1 MSMVSSLN
9 DPQRPESLHTADS
22 LTEVTAVE
30 SSTGSGSTLL
40 VAPKENS
47 SSLNDGT
54 GSNGLANGS
63 ASEVESYIT
72 APTTTLPEPVLG
84 DIDADLD
91 ESEKR
96 WNAIR
101 LSELAQKDDPD
112 LVASK
117 QYLNELSESLDFK
130 FSQLIFLHHFS
141 AFFKIYKIL

>member
-1 MSMVSSLN
+1 MSMLSSLN

-54 GSNGLANGS
+54 GLDSLANGS
-63 ASEVESYIT
+63 ASEVESQSFVT
-72 APTTTLPEPVLG
+72 APTTTLPEPVFG

-117 QYLNELSESLDFK
+117 QYLIELSESLENPEK
-130 FSQLIFLHHFS
+130 L
-141 AFFKIYKIL
+141 

>member
-1 MSMVSSLN
+1 MSDARSSSN
-9 DPQRPESLHTADS
+9 DLQRPESLHTADS
-22 LTEVTAVE
+22 ITEVTAVE
-30 SSTGSGSTLL
+30 SIGSGPTQI
-40 VAPKENS
+40 VVPEEH

-54 GSNGLANGS
+54 GLTSLANGS

-117 QYLNELSESLDFK
+117 QYLDELSESLDFLDN
-130 FSQLIFLHHFS
+130 FR
-141 AFFKIYKIL
+141 

>member
-54 GSNGLANGS
+54 GLNGLANGS
-63 ASEVESYIT
+63 ASEVESQSFVT

-117 QYLNELSESLDFK
+117 QYLFELSESLEN
-130 FSQLIFLHHFS
+130 SHNFLEYS
-141 AFFKIYKIL
+141 AKV